1 MRDIDDLYPRI
12 SIRLLHSYEGS
23 GLLQATEYW
32 QFSSGPH
39 LKPHES
45 HVANH
50 NKKGGQVKESPKKLN
65 KKG

>member
-1 MRDIDDLYPRI
+1 M
-12 SIRLLHSYEGS
+12 HSYEGS